1 MEITKEN
8 IEAVLYDYAEGNLS
22 AEEMKQTE
30 DFLALHPQYK
40 QWLAMY
46 KESTALPQ
54 PLDIVYKEK
63 QELFARSVKTKGAKI
78 VKISRYI
85 KYISGIAAMIA
96 LFLAVRTY
104 YTLQNTQTTTD
115 KTQTAQLISEIK
127 TAESENAPATSHF
140 SSKNTRYFHSK
151 NPVFS
156 LKKPGIFNSE
166 TASGENESTF
176 GLNQE
181 DFSSVTAMNG
191 EEENITDN
199 PNELNAIAL
208 NKETNEINVNNTKEE
223 IMSETTQPTG
233 YYLVTKEQKPQRD
246 GYIRRKVNSALSTDA
261 AQSAVDAVV
270 QVITNPV
277 TKKLVNTLTGRKA
290 KRNEVIQRQVTA
302 TQEANV

>member
-1 MEITKEN
+1 
-8 IEAVLYDYAEGNLS
+8 
-22 AEEMKQTE
+22 
-30 DFLALHPQYK
+30 
-40 QWLAMY
+40 
-46 KESTALPQ
+46 
-54 PLDIVYKEK
+54 
-63 QELFARSVKTKGAKI
+63 
-78 VKISRYI
+78 
-85 KYISGIAAMIA
+85 
-96 LFLAVRTY
+96 
-104 YTLQNTQTTTD
+104 
-115 KTQTAQLISEIK
+115 
-127 TAESENAPATSHF
+127 
-140 SSKNTRYFHSK
+140 
-151 NPVFS
+151 
-156 LKKPGIFNSE
+156 
-166 TASGENESTF
+166 
-176 GLNQE
+176 
-181 DFSSVTAMNG
+181 MNG

-277 TKKLVNTLTGRKA
+277 TKKLVNTLTVRKA